1 MLKVRQELR
10 FKWTNIKERSNGNI
24 KEIKKSIF
32 KNVGGF
38 SAGKIEFT
46 AGCFPRLPVITDIP
60 ACSLTIRSNLK
71 VI

>member
-10 FKWTNIKERSNGNI
+10 FKRTKKIKKDRMET

-38 SAGKIEFT
+38 STGKIEFT
-46 AGCFPRLPVITDIP
+46 AGCFPRLPAITDIP
-60 ACSLTIRSNLK
+60 ACLLTIRSNLK